1 MSGVVLVALP
11 GRCCTRFA
19 PETQRVLV
27 LARSARAWKEQQ
39 RPRAVCVVWVL
50 WCLPFKQAC
59 SLTHLPGSAQGRPA
73 APPHASTTQQPT
85 GIRPPAGGRPE
96 GGRRAWRCRSGSVD
110 CCAGG

>member
-39 RPRAVCVVWVL
+39 RPRAKCVVVDVV
-50 WCLPFKQAC
+50 
-59 SLTHLPGSAQGRPA
+59 SA
-73 APPHASTTQQPT
+73 
-85 GIRPPAGGRPE
+85 I
-96 GGRRAWRCRSGSVD
+96 
-110 CCAGG
+110 